1 MSIAISNAISAYAN
15 TARGAAPGMEAP
27 KAPGASFAEL
37 VKGAA
42 GDAMSAGRAA
52 EAATAQAIDGS
63 AEVSEVVTALADA
76 ELALQTVVAVR
87 DEVISAYQEILRMP
101 I

>member
-1 MSIAISNAISAYAN
+1 MSISVTNAISAYAN
-15 TARGAAPGMEAP
+15 TARAGAPGMEAP
-27 KAPGASFAEL
+27 KAPGSSFAEL

-42 GDAMSAGRAA
+42 EDAMTAGRAA
-52 EAATAQAIDGS
+52 ETASVQAIEGD
-63 AEVSEVVTALADA
+63 AEVSQVVTALADA

>member
-1 MSIAISNAISAYAN
+1 MSIAINSAISAYSNA
-15 TARGAAPGMEAP
+15 ARGAGMEAP
-27 KAPGASFAEL
+27 KAPGSSFAEL

-42 GDAMSAGRAA
+42 EDALAAGHKA
-52 EAATAQAIDGS
+52 EAATLQAVDGS
-63 AEVSEVVTALADA
+63 AEVSEVVTAIADA

-87 DEVISAYQEILRMP
+87 DQVISAYQEILRMP